1 MQLHPDLLL
10 LLPLQALL
18 LLLWAQE
25 GASLEA
31 YYLEVNSSV
40 TVQKGLCVH
49 VPCKFTYRSEDGT
62 RLGPVYGYWY
72 RYPDRLRRWSGPV
85 ATNDPERQVWEET
98 RGRFLLTGD
107 PEDNNCSLDIRYAKK
122 KDEGSF
128 YFRLEKGNTRYSY
141 IDYPMS
147 VRVMGKAGSG
157 SSRRGSHRAVV
168 ELGWTS
174 PGDQGLSIRAVG
186 GAQAGPKL
194 PQGHASEPG
203 PQTLCPLYSPD
214 LTHRPNIL
222 ISGTLVSGR
231 PSNLTCSAS
240 WACEQGTPPMFSW
253 VGASVSHLHP
263 TVTSSPVL
271 TLTPRPQDH
280 RTNLTCQ
287 VTLPG
292 VSVTRRTTVHLS
304 VSYPPQNLTVTI
316 MARGASSAPTALEN
330 GSSLLVLEGQV
341 LRLLCAVD
349 SHPPARLTWSWG
361 NLILCPSEP
370 ANPGVLELTPEDLRG
385 EGKLTCRAQN
395 SLGSQHILLNWSL
408 PNEEEPPPR
417 GTELAGVTLGA
428 IAGAGAATLFF
439 LLFCIIF
446 VIAWSCRKK
455 SSRPA
460 ARMRGQD
467 TTSGSAS
474 QGPLVESQPND
485 SSSQQPPPSVAA
497 PSSDEEEI
505 HYASLSF
512 HGMKPRDPQEHQSIT
527 SEYSEIKTH
536 E

>member
-25 GASLEA
+25 GASLQG
-31 YYLEVNSSV
+31 YYLDVNRSV

-62 RLGPVYGYWY
+62 GLGPVYGYWY
-72 RYPDRLRRWSGPV
+72 QYLDGLGRWAFPV
-85 ATNDPERQVWEET
+85 ATNEPNRQVWEET

-122 KDEGSF
+122 RDEGSF

-141 IDYPMS
+141 TDYLMS
-147 VRVMGKAGSG
+147 VRVTGKAGSG
-157 SSRRGSHRAVV
+157 SSRRGSHKAVV

-174 PGDQGLSIRAVG
+174 PGDQGLSIGAAG

-203 PQTLCPLYSPD
+203 PQTLCPLYSPA
-214 LTHRPNIL
+214 LTHRPDIL
-222 ISGTLVSGR
+222 IPGTLVSGR

-240 WACEQGTPPMFSW
+240 WACEQGTPPMFFW
-253 VGASVSHLHP
+253 VGTSVSHLHP
-263 TVTSSPVL
+263 TVTSSPAL

-316 MARGASSAPTALEN
+316 VARGASSAPTALEN
-330 GSSLLVLEGQV
+330 GSSLPVLEGQA

-349 SHPPARLTWSWG
+349 SYPPAMLTWSWG

-370 ANPGVLELTPEDLRG
+370 ANPGVLELTPEHFKG
-385 EGKLTCRAQN
+385 EGELTCRAQN
-395 SLGSQHILLNWSL
+395 SLGSRHISLSLPWQGKSAPMADVVLVTIVEIAVKILL
-408 PNEEEPPPR
+408 
-417 GTELAGVTLGA
+417 LGLCL
-428 IAGAGAATLFF
+428 IF
-439 LLFCIIF
+439 LR
-446 VIAWSCRKK
+446 VKSQGRKA
-455 SSRPA
+455 SRPEA
-460 ARMRGQD
+460 EMHSITD
-467 TTSGSAS
+467 YS
-474 QGPLVESQPND
+474 P
-485 SSSQQPPPSVAA
+485 
-497 PSSDEEEI
+497 
-505 HYASLSF
+505 SF
-512 HGMKPRDPQEHQSIT
+512 HSCLMIPLLLW
-527 SEYSEIKTH
+527 IKNW
-536 E
+536 

>member
-147 VRVMGKAGSG
+147 VRVM
-157 SSRRGSHRAVV
+157 
-168 ELGWTS
+168 
-174 PGDQGLSIRAVG
+174 
-186 GAQAGPKL
+186 
-194 PQGHASEPG
+194 
-203 PQTLCPLYSPD
+203 D

-408 PNEEEPPPR
+408 PTDEEEPPPR

>member
-147 VRVMGKAGSG
+147 VRVM
-157 SSRRGSHRAVV
+157 
-168 ELGWTS
+168 
-174 PGDQGLSIRAVG
+174 
-186 GAQAGPKL
+186 
-194 PQGHASEPG
+194 
-203 PQTLCPLYSPD
+203 D

-240 WACEQGTPPMFSW
+240 WA
-253 VGASVSHLHP
+253 
-263 TVTSSPVL
+263 
-271 TLTPRPQDH
+271 
-280 RTNLTCQ
+280 
-287 VTLPG
+287 
-292 VSVTRRTTVHLS
+292 
-304 VSYPPQNLTVTI
+304 YPPQNLTVTI

-408 PNEEEPPPR
+408 PTDEEEPPPR

>member
-147 VRVMGKAGSG
+147 VRVM
-157 SSRRGSHRAVV
+157 
-168 ELGWTS
+168 
-174 PGDQGLSIRAVG
+174 
-186 GAQAGPKL
+186 
-194 PQGHASEPG
+194 
-203 PQTLCPLYSPD
+203 D

>member
-147 VRVMGKAGSG
+147 VRVM
-157 SSRRGSHRAVV
+157 
-168 ELGWTS
+168 
-174 PGDQGLSIRAVG
+174 
-186 GAQAGPKL
+186 
-194 PQGHASEPG
+194 
-203 PQTLCPLYSPD
+203 D

-474 QGPLVESQPND
+474 QVATERANVRNQGKLQRLEFRV
-485 SSSQQPPPSVAA
+485 QPPGGSHDAPLCGPSGDSGRVRASWCGACSPPFPARVSNSGIAKDHFADQKEARSSLFPA
-497 PSSDEEEI
+497 PDALFCSTNE
-505 HYASLSF
+505 
-512 HGMKPRDPQEHQSIT
+512 
-527 SEYSEIKTH
+527 
-536 E
+536 